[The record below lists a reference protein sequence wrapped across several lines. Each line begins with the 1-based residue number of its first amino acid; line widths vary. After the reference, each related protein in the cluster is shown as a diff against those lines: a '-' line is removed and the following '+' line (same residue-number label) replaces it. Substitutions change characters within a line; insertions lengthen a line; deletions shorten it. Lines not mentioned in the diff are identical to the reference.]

1 MGTDSRRFERPDP
14 RAALEAEVVLLR
26 EENARL
32 KRRRHEQ
39 HDVTEALARARS
51 LRSLRGDPADESE
64 QMLVQGLV
72 IRESLIELC
81 RELQQAMVLF
91 EARVD
96 ALADAADQ
104 LVPVPGRREQ
114 G

>member
-1 MGTDSRRFERPDP
+1 MMGTDRRPSERPDP

-32 KRRRHEQ
+32 KQRRHEQ
-39 HDVTEALARARS
+39 QELGDALERARS
-51 LRSLRGDPADESE
+51 LRSQDADDTG

-72 IRESLIELC
+72 LRESLIELC
-81 RELQQAMVLF
+81 RELQRAMVLF

-96 ALADAADQ
+96 ALADAVDQ
-104 LVPVPGRREQ
+104 LVPIPGRREP